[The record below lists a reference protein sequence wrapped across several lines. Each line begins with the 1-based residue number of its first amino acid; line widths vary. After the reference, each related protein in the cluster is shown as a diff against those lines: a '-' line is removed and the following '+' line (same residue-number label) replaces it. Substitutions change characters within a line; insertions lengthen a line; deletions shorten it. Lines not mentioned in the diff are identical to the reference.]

1 MYFFCLFLTKDNTQP
16 ARNISDRGECLRAAI
31 KKQMD
36 LELDGRL
43 TIPSIAENS
52 AAADNVDFCRKTL
65 DELYSQW
72 RVKIRE
78 SIVRD
83 LCSTKHK
90 INANGHSVNIQPYLS
105 ALSVDE
111 YVSLLMSEI
120 RYLADSSQT
129 YTATTTQLYSHLGKM
144 VLLRYQILLKQQNG
158 IIQKTSKVYEE
169 YCDLLLS
176 DDKTDNPRQI
186 WQRLD
191 YHHLQNGPSLNIADQ
206 NWSYSVVSAIGKFLY
221 NILLKDLKI
230 DLNLYHQS
238 DKMNPVPVFYTLLR
252 YRDKFVKE
260 EVKAHPVF
268 MKLYKGSSPQTLTF
282 DANLVPMLCPP
293 VPWTTPNNGAY
304 LITHSDLI
312 RLPSQAIKQLDRIK
326 KLKPTSQLYPA
337 LDSLN
342 QLASIP
348 WKVNTQVLDV
358 IIKVFNDGGSVKLDV
373 PQPPSALENIAEEE
387 VAPDMEKTEKSKLYS
402 KNYHEKMQFRRRQAE
417 MYSLWCDALYRLSLA
432 NYFRDK
438 TFWLPHNMDFRGRVY
453 PIPPHLN
460 HLGSDLSRCLLVFH
474 KARPLGKDG
483 FRWLKLHCINLTG
496 LKKKSSIAERLA
508 YADEVMDDILDSAD
522 HPLTGRMWWSTSD
535 EPWQTLACC
544 MEIAHVSRCPDPAAY
559 MSHFPI
565 HQDGSCN
572 GLQHYAAL
580 GRDQIGAVSVNLA
593 SSDRPQDVYSA
604 VAAKVEAAREL
615 DASNG
620 LEIAQILKGYV
631 VRKGE
636 HIPRYIKHYE

>member
-1 MYFFCLFLTKDNTQP
+1 
-16 ARNISDRGECLRAAI
+16 
-31 KKQMD
+31 MD
-36 LELDGRL
+36 LELHGRL

-52 AAADNVDFCRKTL
+52 ASTENVEFYRKKL
-65 DELYSQW
+65 DELYGQW
-72 RVKIRE
+72 KIKLHDA
-78 SIVRD
+78 IVRD
-83 LCSTKHK
+83 LNSTKHK
-90 INANGHSVNIQPYLS
+90 INANGHSVNIQPYLG
-105 ALSVDE
+105 ALTVDE
-111 YVSLLMSEI
+111 YVSLLLDEI
-120 RYLADSSQT
+120 KYLAESSAS
-129 YTATTTQLYSHLGKM
+129 YSPTTLQLYSHLGKR
-144 VLLRYQILLKQQNG
+144 VLLRYQIKLKEQNA
-158 IIQKTSKVYEE
+158 IIQKTAKVYEE

-176 DDKTDNPRQI
+176 DNSTDNPRQI

-206 NWSYSVVSAIGKFLY
+206 VWSWSVISSVGKFLY
-221 NILLKDLKI
+221 TIILKDLKI
-230 DLNLYHQS
+230 DLNLNHQC
-238 DKMNPVPVFYTLLR
+238 DKLTPVPVFYTLLR

-268 MKLYKGSSPQTLTF
+268 MKFFRGSNPKTLTF
-282 DANLVPMLCPP
+282 DADLVPMLCPP
-293 VPWTTPNNGAY
+293 VPWTTLNNGAY
-304 LITHSDLI
+304 LIIHSDLI
-312 RLPSQAIKQLDRIK
+312 RLPGEALKQLDRIK
-326 KLKPTSQLYPA
+326 KLKPPSQLYPA

-348 WKVNTQVLDV
+348 WKVNKEVLDV
-358 IIKVFNDGGSVKLDV
+358 IIKAFNDGGSVKLDV
-373 PQPPSALENIAEEE
+373 PQPPSALENIVEEE
-387 VAPDMEKTEKSKLYS
+387 VTQDMEKSEKSKIYL
-402 KNYHEKMQFRRRQAE
+402 KNYQEKMLFRRRQAE
-417 MYSLWCDALYRLSLA
+417 MYGLWCDALYRLSLA

-460 HLGSDLSRCLLVFH
+460 HLGSDLSRCLLVFD
-474 KARPLGKDG
+474 KARPLGKNG

-508 YADEVMDDILDSAD
+508 YADEIMEDILDSAD

-535 EPWQTLACC
+535 EPWQTLSCC

-604 VAAKVEAAREL
+604 VVAKVEAARQL
-615 DASNG
+615 DAANG
-620 LEIAQILKGYV
+620 LEIAKILEGYV
-631 VRKGE
+631 VRKG
-636 HIPRYIKHYE
+636 KHKA